1 MVAVFGR
8 KRFMSR
14 KDKVTV
20 VESGGGVLDPE
31 ITVCHFAVPPFRKP

>member
-20 VESGGGVLDPE
+20 VKSGGGVLDPE
-31 ITVCHFAVPPFRKP
+31 ITIGHFAVPPFGKP

>member
-31 ITVCHFAVPPFRKP
+31 ITIGYLAVPPFGKP